1 MGTLPIVTSGV
12 NTALQASTTHRE
24 SQLGQTKLAC
34 MPFPLLS
41 RLAARARF
49 SLGIEELT
57 RRLDAIE
64 AVLPAAPHFQG
75 STYLGDYIAVV
86 ATRWSGMMLV
96 DTRDYLISPALVLDG
111 LWEPD
116 VTDWLRRTLKPGQ
129 VFVDIGANIG
139 YFTLMGS
146 RLVGE
151 RGRVF
156 AVEPHPRLAELLT
169 RNVNLNN
176 LQNVTTLN
184 RAAWSETAT
193 LKFHQRLHYAAN
205 SSMGSV
211 GPVGL
216 EQLGDSEEVVEVQ
229 AMELDELLTGGSH
242 IDVVKVDVEGAEY
255 RAFTGM
261 RRILDANPKISILF
275 EWSPGQVQ
283 LVGDKP
289 EAVIELLAGL
299 GFRFSLI
306 ADGMPPIDRS
316 RLLELPYGNVV
327 ASR

>member
-1 MGTLPIVTSGV
+1 MSRRASDLFRWRKGPEPVQSYPPWHSSFARFSGLCNLHGQKFRCSCWRAASTRSVGQRSVNRVGTLPIVTSGV

-49 SLGIEELT
+49 SLGIEEWT

-75 STYLGDYIAVV
+75 STYRGDYIAVV

-169 RNVNLNN
+169 RNVHLNN
-176 LQNVTTLN
+176 LQHVTT
-184 RAAWSETAT
+184 
-193 LKFHQRLHYAAN
+193 
-205 SSMGSV
+205 
-211 GPVGL
+211 
-216 EQLGDSEEVVEVQ
+216 
-229 AMELDELLTGGSH
+229 
-242 IDVVKVDVEGAEY
+242 
-255 RAFTGM
+255 
-261 RRILDANPKISILF
+261 
-275 EWSPGQVQ
+275 
-283 LVGDKP
+283 
-289 EAVIELLAGL
+289 
-299 GFRFSLI
+299 
-306 ADGMPPIDRS
+306 
-316 RLLELPYGNVV
+316 
-327 ASR
+327 